1 MQHETPGML
10 SRPLEIYERV
20 SSAAWITPDGV
31 FEPLRIGSIHDDL
44 VRYLLGGKQLP
55 EADMRY
61 PSRGAINMGF
71 AKVSNPCTIT
81 IDKIRREDPRL
92 KTMARF
98 TADAIIAFDK
108 SETAPEWLRTVYR
121 NLSPLQ
127 WPVVI
132 YTKSGIDETTGQVD
146 ELIFGYGTL
155 ETQALV
161 KAHFK
166 MNESMLRK
174 LIKRM
179 LTG

>member
-1 MQHETPGML
+1 ML

-20 SSAAWITPDGV
+20 SSAGWITPDGV
-31 FEPLRIGSIHDDL
+31 FEPLGIGSIHDDL

-55 EADMRY
+55 EADMHY

-108 SETAPEWLRTVYR
+108 SEKAPEWLRTVYR

-174 LIKRM
+174 LIKKM